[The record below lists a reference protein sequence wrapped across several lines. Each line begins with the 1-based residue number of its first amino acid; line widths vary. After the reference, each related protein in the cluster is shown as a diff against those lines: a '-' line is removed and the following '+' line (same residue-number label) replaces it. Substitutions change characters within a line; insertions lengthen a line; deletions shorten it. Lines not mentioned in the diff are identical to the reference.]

1 MFHAVR
7 GGAARTERSLLTSR
21 LAGATRG
28 QGEVSLMGCNTSW
41 SLIRSDEKHKGRR
54 CRESRRESSPQ
65 QAYMPSSI
73 LRPEWATPSAV
84 YGAVI
89 WAPLPVKQSSECSAR
104 TARALPAACAAP

>member
-28 QGEVSLMGCNTSW
+28 QGEVSLMGRIRRTR
-41 SLIRSDEKHKGRR
+41 SLARPRETQSRR

-73 LRPEWATPSAV
+73 SRPEWATPSAV

-89 WAPLPVKQSSECSAR
+89 WAPLPVK
-104 TARALPAACAAP
+104 